1 MAKPWATSHISTV
14 ASGLGI
20 EHRIS
25 GDVKNQLV
33 EILEHRLKIITREM
47 ENQTLETDPDRKTLD
62 DPKRMRLGFS
72 RTRGMMIN
80 NIVRVDS
87 IGAAAVVAANEQL
100 EAYLL
105 QLLRLASD
113 AAAIDRVGT
122 IKPRHLDKAQERM
135 GGGNTKDEDN
145 DSSSEIESDPI
156 EEAMEG
162 GAGEVLT
169 PSLLRNMAKKFAG
182 KPLDN
187 EALEELLLL
196 YYDHA
201 SNIQHDLQDNL
212 ANASHIIQMIE
223 RFQSLSM
230 LGWMRRMLR
239 DAGERAEN
247 SDSRTI
253 TLAHIVEVDPWD

>member
-1 MAKPWATSHISTV
+1 MAKPWATSHISSV

-47 ENQTLETDPDRKTLD
+47 ENQTLESDPERKTLD

-72 RTRGMMIN
+72 RTRGMMID

-113 AAAIDRVGT
+113 AAAIERVGT

-135 GGGNTKDEDN
+135 GGGNTREDED
-145 DSSSEIESDPI
+145 SISEIESDPV

-162 GAGEVLT
+162 VAGEVLT

-212 ANASHIIQMIE
+212 ANANHIIQMIE

-239 DAGERAEN
+239 DAGKRAEKF
-247 SDSRTI
+247 DSKTI